1 MTSPRIRIPTLL
13 DAAWDSALIMTYGA
27 DLEFYEQHLLPL
39 LTRSRNRVIISDG
52 RQTARRLSDTNS
64 RVQLRQVNR
73 TYVIAPVQADTAA
86 HAKLIMLL
94 SEDRGLLV
102 VGSGNLNM
110 SGYASQGECFSSY
123 HWSQDDQ
130 GQLGEFLAARD
141 FIDQVCE
148 KRSVDS
154 FVQTRVQQAWQDAPW
169 LYGKAQDS
177 GSRVRHNLDR
187 ALLDQFAEAVNG
199 RTVDELVVHAPF
211 YDHRCEALAELIQRT
226 SPTTLQVFLQ
236 EHLTSVDP
244 ERLAAVLDAA
254 PGLIDVR
261 SVEAR
266 DAGTFLHAKFL
277 IARSEGTAIC
287 LQGSPNISSSALL
300 GAYPNGNIELAN
312 LLIGERTA
320 FDHLINSLVVSPD
333 SIDITQL
340 GLSLTNDGDDDE
352 HGSPS
357 QYAATELSW
366 EAPRLSGVFDRAVLV
381 PPQLIVDGA
390 VVAEVAWELSEPSA
404 DRTRFT
410 VSLDE
415 EAASALNGVAA
426 VRFIFETGEETLPTF
441 PYHVNALNALASGQA
456 RTDLLKRAGDL
467 NLGDAELEE
476 LLAQLDAA
484 LVVDRGS
491 IWRMLKRKAPE
502 ASDNDSSISIAYDE
516 LDWDA
521 IQSHPKLAQYRNWD
535 QRSASD
541 PTELGML
548 LTSIAERFEAD
559 VRRAR
564 EGDPGADGPNS
575 SPDGLDDLA
584 KEIEAENEEA
594 AEEND
599 AAQEQRRLSLRSR
612 AKRQFHSF
620 VKRFVNGLTDEEFT
634 RYVGPPVI
642 VPSYVIFNH
651 LCWKL
656 IQIDLADPVRI
667 INAQTALWKFFWGA
681 RGDKN
686 ESGYFA
692 KLSTVEQEAALDILD
707 RHHSEAVLLCSL
719 FQAHAHTR
727 HEPDDRTLIEVRD
740 MWRTVLPHPLWQPTK
755 PALDDSTTLL
765 RHSCKTMHDLIEKLD
780 TLASYVPDSEPLAT
794 VGQALGC
801 RSEQVAITS
810 GRVNRG
816 SLGTQHVPIYSIE
829 DPDASLTPSSASRAF
844 SSLAAM
850 HPSIEYIRLE
860 DRSHDVIAFADFR
873 NDDFLY
879 VDRATDDSKVLDPPA
894 TEVPPWRTALESLYD
909 MAGAET
915 AAT

>member
-1 MTSPRIRIPTLL
+1 MTSPKVRIPTLL

-39 LTRSRNRVIISDG
+39 LARSRNRVIFSDG
-52 RQTARRLSDTNS
+52 RQTARRLTDTNN

-94 SEDRGLLV
+94 SEDSGLLA
-102 VGSGNLNM
+102 VGSGNLSM

-123 HWSQDDQ
+123 RWSQDDQ

-148 KRSVDS
+148 KRLVDS
-154 FVQTRVQQAWQDAPW
+154 FVQARVRQAWRDAPW

-177 GSRVRHNLDR
+177 GSRLRHNLDR

-226 SPTTLQVFLQ
+226 SPARLQVLVQ
-236 EHLTSVDP
+236 EHRTSVDRQ
-244 ERLAAVLDAA
+244 RLEAVLDAA

-261 SVEAR
+261 SAEAP
-266 DAGTFLHAKFL
+266 DTGTFLHAKFL
-277 IARSEGTAIC
+277 IARSGGMAIC

-300 GAYPNGNIELAN
+300 GAYPNGNIEVAN
-312 LLIGERTA
+312 LLVGERTA
-320 FDHLINSLVVSPD
+320 FDHLLNSLVVSPD
-333 SIDITQL
+333 SVDITQL
-340 GLSLTNDGDDDE
+340 DLSLTNDGDDDE
-352 HGSPS
+352 HEAPPRC
-357 QYAATELSW
+357 AATELSW
-366 EAPRLSGVFDRAVLV
+366 EAPRLSGVFDRVVLV
-381 PPQLIVDGA
+381 PPQLIVDDA
-390 VVAEVAWELSEPSA
+390 IVAEVEWKLSEPSA
-404 DRTRFT
+404 GRTKFGVT
-410 VSLDE
+410 LDE
-415 EAASALNGVAA
+415 EVASALNGVAA

-441 PYHVNALNALASGQA
+441 PYHVNALNALASGYG
-456 RTDLLKRAGDL
+456 RTDLLKRAGDF
-467 NLGDAELEE
+467 NLGDSELEE
-476 LLAQLDAA
+476 LLAQLDSA
-484 LVVDRGS
+484 LVVDGRS

-502 ASDNDSSISIAYDE
+502 ASDDDSSTSIAYDE

-541 PTELGML
+541 PTDLGIL
-548 LTSIAERFEAD
+548 LTSIAERFAAD
-559 VRRAR
+559 VRRVR
-564 EGDPGADGPNS
+564 TGDPIAHGPDS
-575 SPDGLDDLA
+575 SPDGLEDLA
-584 KEIEAENEEA
+584 REIEAEDEEA

-599 AAQEQRRLSLRSR
+599 AAQEKRRLSLRSR

-620 VKRFVNGLTDEEFT
+620 ITRFVNGLTDGEFT

-656 IQIDLADPVRI
+656 IQIDLADPMRI
-667 INAQTALWKFFWGA
+667 INAQTALWKFFWG
-681 RGDKN
+681 DKN

-692 KLSTVEQEAALDILD
+692 ALSTAEQEAALDILD

-727 HEPDDRTLIEVRD
+727 HEPDDSTLVEIRD
-740 MWRTVLPHPLWQPTK
+740 MWHTVLPHPLYQPTK
-755 PALDDSTTLL
+755 PALDDSTALL
-765 RHSCKTMHDLIEKLD
+765 RHSCKTTHDLIEKLD
-780 TLASYVPDSEPLAT
+780 TLASYVSDGEPLAT

-801 RSEQVAITS
+801 PSEQVSITS

-816 SLGTQHVPIYSIE
+816 SLGPQNVPIYTIE
-829 DPDASLTPSSASRAF
+829 DPDASLTPGSARRAF
-844 SSLAAM
+844 SSLAALQ
-850 HPSIEYIRLE
+850 PEVEYIRLE

-879 VDRATDDSKVLDPPA
+879 VNRATDDSEVLDPPA
-894 TEVPPWRTALESLYD
+894 TETPSWRTELESLYD

-915 AAT
+915 ATT

>member
-1 MTSPRIRIPTLL
+1 MTSPRMRIPTLL

-39 LTRSRNRVIISDG
+39 LSRSRNRVIFSDG
-52 RQTARRLSDTNS
+52 RQTARRFTDANN
-64 RVQLRQVNR
+64 RVQLRQANR
-73 TYVIAPVQADTAA
+73 TYVIAPVQADRAA

-94 SEDRGLLV
+94 SEDRGLLA
-102 VGSGNLNM
+102 VGSGNLSM

-123 HWSQDDQ
+123 HWSQDDPSQ
-130 GQLGEFLAARD
+130 RAEFLAARD

-148 KRSVDS
+148 KRLVDS
-154 FVQTRVQQAWQDAPW
+154 FVRARVQQAWRDAPW
-169 LYGKAQDS
+169 LYGKAEDS

-211 YDHRCEALAELIQRT
+211 YDHGCEALAELIQRM
-226 SPTTLQVFLQ
+226 SPAMLQVLLQ
-236 EHLTSVDP
+236 ERLTSVDP
-244 ERLAAVLDAA
+244 GRLTAVLDAA
-254 PGLIDVR
+254 PGRRDVR
-261 SVEAR
+261 SVQAP

-277 IARSEGTAIC
+277 IARSEGIAVC

-300 GAYPNGNIELAN
+300 GAYPYGNIELAN

-352 HGSPS
+352 HEAPPR
-357 QYAATELSW
+357 YAATELSW
-366 EAPRLSGVFDRAVLV
+366 VTPRLSGVFDREVLM
-381 PPQLIVDGA
+381 PPQLIIDGA

-404 DRTRFT
+404 GRTGFAVR
-410 VSLDE
+410 LDE

-441 PYHVNALNALASGQA
+441 PYHVNALNALASGQG
-456 RTDLLKRAGDL
+456 RTDLLKRAGDFD
-467 NLGDAELEE
+467 LGDTELEE

-502 ASDNDSSISIAYDE
+502 ASDDDTSISIAYDE

-541 PTELGML
+541 PTDLGIL

-559 VRRAR
+559 VRRGR
-564 EGDPGADGPNS
+564 TGDPGADGPDS
-575 SPDGLDDLA
+575 SPDELDDLA
-584 KEIEAENEEA
+584 KAIEAEDEEA
-594 AEEND
+594 AEENE
-599 AAQEQRRLSLRSR
+599 AIQEQRRLSQRSR

-620 VKRFVNGLTDEEFT
+620 VKRFVNGLTDKEFI
-634 RYVGPPVI
+634 RHVGPPVI
-642 VPSYVIFNH
+642 VPSYVVFNH

-667 INAQTALWKFFWGA
+667 INAQTALWAFFWGEQ
-681 RGDKN
+681 D

-692 KLSTVEQEAALDILD
+692 ALSTAEQEAALDILD

-727 HEPDDRTLIEVRD
+727 HEPDDRALIEIRD
-740 MWRTVLPHPLWQPTK
+740 AWRTVLPHPLWQPTK

-765 RHSCKTMHDLIEKLD
+765 RYWCKTTHDLIEKLD
-780 TLASYVPDSEPLAT
+780 TLASYVSDGEPPAI

-801 RSEQVAITS
+801 RPEQVAITS

-816 SLGTQHVPIYSIE
+816 SQGTQHVPIYTIE
-829 DPDASLTPSSASRAF
+829 DPDASLTPGSASRAF
-844 SSLAAM
+844 SSLIAL
-850 HPSIEYIRLE
+850 HPDVEYIRLE
-860 DRSHDVIAFADFR
+860 DRSHDVIAFADFQ
-873 NDDFLY
+873 NDDFLHMN
-879 VDRATDDSKVLDPPA
+879 RATDDSQVLDPPA
-894 TEVPPWRTALESLYD
+894 TETPPWRTALKTLYD
-909 MAGAET
+909 MAGAEV

>member
-1 MTSPRIRIPTLL
+1 MTSPRIQIPPLL

-39 LTRSRNRVIISDG
+39 LTRSRNRVIFSDG
-52 RQTARRLSDTNS
+52 RQTARRLTDTNS

-73 TYVIAPVQADTAA
+73 TYVIAPLQTGTAA

-94 SEDRGLLV
+94 SEDQGLLA
-102 VGSGNLNM
+102 VGSGNLDM

-130 GQLGEFLAARD
+130 SQRGEFLAARD

-148 KRSVDS
+148 KRLVDS
-154 FVQTRVQQAWQDAPW
+154 FVQTRVHQAWRDAPW
-169 LYGKAQDS
+169 LYGRAEDS
-177 GSRVRHNLDR
+177 GSRLRHNLDR
-187 ALLDQFAEAVNG
+187 ALLDQFAEAISG

-211 YDHRCEALAELIQRT
+211 YDHRCEALAELIQRM
-226 SPTTLQVFLQ
+226 SPATLQVLVQ
-236 EHLTSVDP
+236 EHRTSVDP
-244 ERLAAVLDAA
+244 QRLTAVLDAA
-254 PGLIDVR
+254 PGLSDVR
-261 SVEAR
+261 SVRAP

-277 IARSEGTAIC
+277 IARCEGTAIC

-340 GLSLTNDGDDDE
+340 GLGLTNDGDDDE

-357 QYAATELSW
+357 RHAATELSW
-366 EAPRLSGVFDRAVLV
+366 DTPTLSGVFDREVLV
-381 PPQLIVDGA
+381 PPRLIVDGA
-390 VVAEVAWELSEPSA
+390 IVAEVAWELSEPSA
-404 DRTRFT
+404 GRTRFA
-410 VSLDE
+410 VNLE
-415 EAASALNGVAA
+415 EQAASALNGVAA

-456 RTDLLKRAGDL
+456 RTDLLKQAGDL
-467 NLGDAELEE
+467 DLGDAELEE

-502 ASDNDSSISIAYDE
+502 ASDDDTSISIAYDE

-535 QRSASD
+535 QRSASS
-541 PTELGML
+541 PTDLGIL

-564 EGDPGADGPNS
+564 TGDPGADGPDS
-575 SPDGLDDLA
+575 SADGLNDLA
-584 KEIEAENEEA
+584 REIEAEDEEA

-599 AAQEQRRLSLRSR
+599 AVQEQRRLSLRSR
-612 AKRQFHSF
+612 AKRQFHGF

-656 IQIDLADPVRI
+656 IQIDLADPIRI
-667 INAQTALWKFFWGA
+667 INAQTALWKFFWG
-681 RGDKN
+681 DKN

-692 KLSTVEQEAALDILD
+692 ALSTAEQEAALDILD

-719 FQAHAHTR
+719 FQAHAHTL
-727 HEPDDRTLIEVRD
+727 HEPDDRTLVEVRD

-755 PALDDSTTLL
+755 PALDDSATLL
-765 RHSCKTMHDLIEKLD
+765 RHSCKRTHNLVEKLD
-780 TLASYVPDSEPLAT
+780 TLASYVSDGEPLAT

-801 RSEQVAITS
+801 RSERVTITS

-816 SLGTQHVPIYSIE
+816 SLGTQHVPIYTIE
-829 DPDASLTPSSASRAF
+829 DPDASLTPGTASRAF
-844 SSLAAM
+844 SSLAAL
-850 HPSIEYIRLE
+850 HPEVEYIRLE

-873 NDDFLY
+873 DDNFLH
-879 VDRATDDSKVLDPPA
+879 VNRATDDSQVLDPPA
-894 TEVPPWRTALESLYD
+894 TETPPWRTALESLHD
-909 MAGAET
+909 MAGAEVT
-915 AAT
+915 AT

>member
-1 MTSPRIRIPTLL
+1 MTSSRIQIPPLL

-39 LTRSRNRVIISDG
+39 LVRSRNRVIFSDG
-52 RQTARRLSDTNS
+52 RQTARRLTDTNN

-73 TYVIAPVQADTAA
+73 TYVIAPVQVDTAA

-94 SEDRGLLV
+94 SEDRGLLA
-102 VGSGNLNM
+102 VGSGNLSM

-130 GQLGEFLAARD
+130 SQLGEFLAARD

-148 KRSVDS
+148 KRLVDS
-154 FVQTRVQQAWQDAPW
+154 FVQARVQQAWQDAPW

-177 GSRVRHNLDR
+177 DTRLRHNLDR

-211 YDHRCEALAELIQRT
+211 YDHRCEALAELIRRT
-226 SPTTLQVFLQ
+226 LPATLQVLLQ

-244 ERLAAVLDAA
+244 QRLTAVLDAA

-261 SVEAR
+261 SVQAP

-277 IARSEGTAIC
+277 IARSEGIAIC

-300 GAYPNGNIELAN
+300 GAYPIGNIELAN
-312 LLIGERTA
+312 LLIGERSA

-357 QYAATELSW
+357 RYAATELSW
-366 EAPRLSGVFDRAVLV
+366 DTPRLSGVFDREVLV

-390 VVAEVAWELSEPSA
+390 IVAEAAWELSEPSA
-404 DRTRFT
+404 GRTRFA

-426 VRFIFETGEETLPTF
+426 VRFIFATGEETLPTF
-441 PYHVNALNALASGQA
+441 PYHVNALNALASGQG
-456 RTDLLKRAGDL
+456 RTDLLKRAGDFD
-467 NLGDAELEE
+467 LGDSELEE

-484 LVVDRGS
+484 LVVDGRS

-502 ASDNDSSISIAYDE
+502 ASDDDTWISIAYDE

-541 PTELGML
+541 PTDLGIL
-548 LTSIAERFEAD
+548 LASIAERFEAD

-564 EGDPGADGPNS
+564 TGDPGAEDGPDS
-575 SPDGLDDLA
+575 SPGGLDDLA
-584 KEIEAENEEA
+584 QEIEAEDEEA
-594 AEEND
+594 AEENE
-599 AAQEQRRLSLRSR
+599 AVQEQRRLSLRSR

-656 IQIDLADPVRI
+656 IQIDLADPMRI
-667 INAQTALWKFFWGA
+667 ISAQTALWKFFWG
-681 RGDKN
+681 DKN

-692 KLSTVEQEAALDILD
+692 ALNTAGQEAALDILD
-707 RHHSEAVLLCSL
+707 RHHSEAVFLCSL

-727 HEPDDRTLIEVRD
+727 HESDDRTLVEIRD

-755 PALDDSTTLL
+755 PALDDSATLL
-765 RHSCKTMHDLIEKLD
+765 RHSCKTTRDLVEKLD
-780 TLASYVPDSEPLAT
+780 TLASYVSDGEPLAT

-816 SLGTQHVPIYSIE
+816 SLGPQNVPIYTIE
-829 DPDASLTPSSASRAF
+829 DPDASLTPGSARRAF
-844 SSLAAM
+844 SSLAALR
-850 HPSIEYIRLE
+850 PEVEYIRLE
-860 DRSHDVIAFADFR
+860 DRSHDVIAFADFHS
-873 NDDFLY
+873 DDFLY
-879 VDRATDDSKVLDPPA
+879 VNRVTNDSEVLDPPA
-894 TEVPPWRTALESLYD
+894 TETPPWRTALESLHD
-909 MAGAET
+909 MTGTET
-915 AAT
+915 ATT

>member
-1 MTSPRIRIPTLL
+1 MTSSRMQIPPLL

-39 LTRSRNRVIISDG
+39 LTRSRNRVIFSDG
-52 RQTARRLSDTNS
+52 RQTARRLTDSNS

-73 TYVIAPVQADTAA
+73 TYVIAPVHADTAA

-102 VGSGNLNM
+102 VGSGNLSM

-123 HWSQDDQ
+123 HWSPDDQ
-130 GQLGEFLAARD
+130 GQREEFLAARD

-148 KRSVDS
+148 KRLVDS
-154 FVQTRVQQAWQDAPW
+154 FVQTRVQQAWRDAPW

-177 GSRVRHNLDR
+177 GSRLRHNLDQT
-187 ALLDQFAEAVNG
+187 LLDQFAEAVNG

-211 YDHRCEALAELIQRT
+211 YDHRCAALAELIQRL
-226 SPTTLQVFLQ
+226 SPAMLQVLVQ

-244 ERLAAVLDAA
+244 ERLTAVLDAA
-254 PGLIDVR
+254 PGLSDVR
-261 SVEAR
+261 SVQAP

-277 IARSEGTAIC
+277 IARSEGIAIC

-320 FDHLINSLVVSPD
+320 FDHLLNGLVVSPD

-340 GLSLTNDGDDDE
+340 GLGLRIDGDDDE
-352 HGSPS
+352 QGSPS
-357 QYAATELSW
+357 LHAATELSW

-381 PPQLIVDGA
+381 PPQLIIDGA
-390 VVAEVAWELSEPSA
+390 AVAEVAWELSEPSA
-404 DRTRFT
+404 DRTRFA

-467 NLGDAELEE
+467 DLGDAELEE

-502 ASDNDSSISIAYDE
+502 ASDDDSSISIAYDE

-535 QRSASD
+535 QRSTSD
-541 PTELGML
+541 PTDLGIL

-564 EGDPGADGPNS
+564 TGDSGADGPDS
-575 SPDGLDDLA
+575 SSDGLDDLA
-584 KEIEAENEEA
+584 REIEAEDEEA

-599 AAQEQRRLSLRSR
+599 AVQEQRRLSLRSR

-667 INAQTALWKFFWGA
+667 INAQTALWKFFWG
-681 RGDKN
+681 DKN

-692 KLSTVEQEAALDILD
+692 ALDIAEQEAALDILD

-719 FQAHAHTR
+719 FQAHAYTPY
-727 HEPDDRTLIEVRD
+727 ESDDRTLVEIRD

-755 PALDDSTTLL
+755 TALDDSTTLL
-765 RHSCKTMHDLIEKLD
+765 QHSCKTTHDLIEKLD
-780 TLASYVPDSEPLAT
+780 TLASYVSNGEPLAA

-801 RSEQVAITS
+801 RSEQVTITS

-816 SLGTQHVPIYSIE
+816 SLGPQNVPIYAIE
-829 DPDASLTPSSASRAF
+829 DPDASLTPGSASRAF
-844 SSLAAM
+844 SSLAAL
-850 HPSIEYIRLE
+850 HPNIEYIRLE
-860 DRSHDVIAFADFR
+860 DRSHDIIAFADFR
-873 NDDFLY
+873 DNDFLH
-879 VDRATDDSKVLDPPA
+879 VNRATDDSEVLDPPA
-894 TEVPPWRTALESLYD
+894 AETPTWRTALGSLYD

-915 AAT
+915 AITR

>member
-1 MTSPRIRIPTLL
+1 MTSPRMRIPTLL
-13 DAAWDSALIMTYGA
+13 DSAWDSALIMTYGA

-39 LTRSRNRVIISDG
+39 LTRSRNRVIFSDG
-52 RQTARRLSDTNS
+52 HQTARRLTDINN
-64 RVQLRQVNR
+64 RAQLRQANR
-73 TYVIAPVQADTAA
+73 TYVIAPLHAHTAA

-123 HWSQDDQ
+123 RWSQDDQ
-130 GQLGEFLAARD
+130 VQLGEFLAARD

-148 KRSVDS
+148 KLLVDS
-154 FVQTRVQQAWQDAPW
+154 FVQARVQQAWRDAPW

-177 GSRVRHNLDR
+177 GSRLRHNLDG

-211 YDHRCEALAELIQRT
+211 YDHRCEALAELIRRT
-226 SPTTLQVFLQ
+226 SPATLQVLVQ
-236 EHLTSVDP
+236 ERLTSVDP
-244 ERLAAVLDAA
+244 QRLAAVLDAA

-261 SVEAR
+261 SVRAP
-266 DAGTFLHAKFL
+266 DAETSLHAKFL
-277 IARSEGTAIC
+277 IARCEGIAIC

-300 GAYPNGNIELAN
+300 VAYPNGNIELAN

-320 FDHLINSLVVSPD
+320 FDHLLNSLVVSPD
-333 SIDITQL
+333 SVDIAQL

-352 HGSPS
+352 HEAPS
-357 QYAATELSW
+357 RCAATELSW

-390 VVAEVAWELSEPSA
+390 IVAEVAWELSEPSA
-404 DRTRFT
+404 GRTRFA

-426 VRFIFETGEETLPTF
+426 VRFIFETGEETFPTF

-467 NLGDAELEE
+467 DLGDAELEE

-491 IWRMLKRKAPE
+491 IWRMLKCKAPE
-502 ASDNDSSISIAYDE
+502 AGDDDPSISIAYDE

-535 QRSASD
+535 QRSVSD
-541 PTELGML
+541 PTDLGIL

-564 EGDPGADGPNS
+564 EGDPGADGPDS

-584 KEIEAENEEA
+584 KEIEAEDEEA

-599 AAQEQRRLSLRSR
+599 AVQERRRLSLRSR

-634 RYVGPPVI
+634 RYVGPPII

-667 INAQTALWKFFWGA
+667 INAQTALWKFFWG
-681 RGDKN
+681 DKN

-692 KLSTVEQEAALDILD
+692 AISTVEQEAALEILD

-719 FQAHAHTR
+719 FHAHAHTR
-727 HEPDDRTLIEVRD
+727 HEPDDRTLVEVRD
-740 MWRTVLPHPLWQPTK
+740 VWRTVLPHPLWQPTK
-755 PALDDSTTLL
+755 PALDDSTALL
-765 RHSCKTMHDLIEKLD
+765 RHSCKTTRDLVEKLD
-780 TLASYVPDSEPLAT
+780 TLASHVSDGEPLDI

-816 SLGTQHVPIYSIE
+816 SLGSQHVPIYAIE
-829 DPDASLTPSSASRAF
+829 DPDAE
-844 SSLAAM
+844 
-850 HPSIEYIRLE
+850 HP
-860 DRSHDVIAFADFR
+860 
-873 NDDFLY
+873 
-879 VDRATDDSKVLDPPA
+879 P
-894 TEVPPWRTALESLYD
+894 
-909 MAGAET
+909 
-915 AAT
+915 

>member
-1 MTSPRIRIPTLL
+1 MTIPRMRIPTLL

-27 DLEFYEQHLLPL
+27 DLEFYEQHLLPV
-39 LTRSRNRVIISDG
+39 LTRSRNRVIFSDR
-52 RQTARRLSDTNS
+52 RQTARRLTDTNN

-73 TYVIAPVQADTAA
+73 TYVIAPLHADTAA

-102 VGSGNLNM
+102 VGSGNLSM

-130 GQLGEFLAARD
+130 SQRGEFLAARD

-148 KRSVDS
+148 KRLVDS

-169 LYGKAQDS
+169 LYGKTQHSDS
-177 GSRVRHNLDR
+177 RLRHNLDR
-187 ALLDQFAEAVNG
+187 ALLDHFAEAVNG

-226 SPTTLQVFLQ
+226 SPATLQVLLQ
-236 EHLTSVDP
+236 EHRTSVDP
-244 ERLAAVLDAA
+244 QRLTAVLDAA
-254 PGLIDVR
+254 PGHIDVR
-261 SVEAR
+261 SVQAP
-266 DAGTFLHAKFL
+266 DTGTFLHAKFL
-277 IARSEGTAIC
+277 IARSEGIAIC

-300 GAYPNGNIELAN
+300 RAYPNGNIELAN

-333 SIDITQL
+333 PIDITQL
-340 GLSLTNDGDDDE
+340 GLSLTIDGDDDE

-357 QYAATELSW
+357 RYAATELSW
-366 EAPRLSGVFDRAVLV
+366 AAPRLSGIFDRAVLV
-381 PPQLIVDGA
+381 PPQLVIDGA

-404 DRTRFT
+404 SRTRFA

-456 RTDLLKRAGDL
+456 RTDLLKQAGDL
-467 NLGDAELEE
+467 DLGDAELEE

-502 ASDNDSSISIAYDE
+502 ASDDDSSISIAYDE

-541 PTELGML
+541 PTDLGIL

-564 EGDPGADGPNS
+564 TGDSGADGPDS

-584 KEIEAENEEA
+584 KEIEAEDEEA

-599 AAQEQRRLSLRSR
+599 AVQEQRRLSLRSR

-656 IQIDLADPVRI
+656 IQIDLADPMRI
-667 INAQTALWKFFWGA
+667 INAQTALWKFFWG
-681 RGDKN
+681 DKN

-692 KLSTVEQEAALDILD
+692 ALSTAEQEAALDILD
-707 RHHSEAVLLCSL
+707 GHHSEAVLLCSL
-719 FQAHAHTR
+719 FQAHAHTQ
-727 HEPDDRTLIEVRD
+727 HEPDDRTLVEIRD
-740 MWRTVLPHPLWQPTK
+740 MWRTVLPHPLWQPTE
-755 PALDDSTTLL
+755 PALDDSTALL
-765 RHSCKTMHDLIEKLD
+765 RHSCKTTHDLIEKLD
-780 TLASYVPDSEPLAT
+780 TLASYVSDGEPLAT
-794 VGQALGC
+794 VGLALGC
-801 RSEQVAITS
+801 RSERVSITS

-816 SLGTQHVPIYSIE
+816 SLGPQNVPIYTIE
-829 DPDASLTPSSASRAF
+829 DPDASLTPRSARHAF
-844 SSLAAM
+844 SSLAALQ
-850 HPSIEYIRLE
+850 PEAEYIRLE

-879 VDRATDDSKVLDPPA
+879 VNRATDDSEVLDPPA
-894 TEVPPWRTALESLYD
+894 TETPPWRTALESLYD

-915 AAT
+915 AIT

>member
-1 MTSPRIRIPTLL
+1 MQIPPLL

-39 LTRSRNRVIISDG
+39 LTRSRNRVIFSDG
-52 RQTARRLSDTNS
+52 RQTARGLTDTNN

-73 TYVIAPVQADTAA
+73 TYVIAPVHADTAA

-102 VGSGNLNM
+102 VGSGNLSM
-110 SGYASQGECFSSY
+110 SGYASSGECFSSY

-130 GQLGEFLAARD
+130 GQRGEFLAARD

-148 KRSVDS
+148 KRLVDS
-154 FVQTRVQQAWQDAPW
+154 FVQTRVQQAWRDAPW
-169 LYGKAQDS
+169 LYGKAQDN
-177 GSRVRHNLDR
+177 GSRLRHNLDQ

-226 SPTTLQVFLQ
+226 SPATLQVLLQ
-236 EHLTSVDP
+236 ERLTSVDP
-244 ERLAAVLDAA
+244 QRLTAVLDAA

-261 SVEAR
+261 SVRAP

-277 IARSEGTAIC
+277 IARSEGIAIC

-312 LLIGERTA
+312 LLIGERSA
-320 FDHLINSLVVSPD
+320 FDHLISSLVVSPD

-340 GLSLTNDGDDDE
+340 DLSLTNDGDDDDHE
-352 HGSPS
+352 APPR
-357 QYAATELSW
+357 YAATELSW
-366 EAPRLSGVFDRAVLV
+366 EDPRLSGVFDRAVLV

-390 VVAEVAWELSEPSA
+390 AVAEVVWELSEPSA
-404 DRTRFT
+404 SRTRFA

-426 VRFIFETGEETLPTF
+426 VRFIFDTGEETLPTF
-441 PYHVNALNALASGQA
+441 PYHVNALNALASGQG
-456 RTDLLKRAGDL
+456 RTDLLKQAGDL
-467 NLGDAELEE
+467 DLGDAELEE

-484 LVVDRGS
+484 LIVDRGS

-502 ASDNDSSISIAYDE
+502 ASNEDPSISIAYGE

-535 QRSASD
+535 QRTASD
-541 PTELGML
+541 PTDLGIL

-564 EGDPGADGPNS
+564 TDDPGAEDGPDS

-584 KEIEAENEEA
+584 KEIEAEDEEA

-599 AAQEQRRLSLRSR
+599 AVQEQRRLSLRSR

-620 VKRFVNGLTDEEFT
+620 VKRFVNGLTDQEFT

-656 IQIDLADPVRI
+656 IQIDLAEPVQI
-667 INAQTALWKFFWGA
+667 INAQTALWKFFWG
-681 RGDKN
+681 DKN
-686 ESGYFA
+686 ESGYFLA
-692 KLSTVEQEAALDILD
+692 LSTAEQEAALDILD

-727 HEPDDRTLIEVRD
+727 HEPDDRTLVEIRD

-755 PALDDSTTLL
+755 TALDDSTTLL
-765 RHSCKTMHDLIEKLD
+765 QHSCKTTHDLVEKLD
-780 TLASYVPDSEPLAT
+780 TLASYVSDGEPLAA

-801 RSEQVAITS
+801 RSEQVTITS

-816 SLGTQHVPIYSIE
+816 SMGPQNVPIYAIE
-829 DPDASLTPSSASRAF
+829 DPYTSLTPGSAWRAF
-844 SSLAAM
+844 SSLAAL
-850 HPSIEYIRLE
+850 HPEVEYIRLE
-860 DRSHDVIAFADFR
+860 DRSHDVIAFADFH
-873 NDDFLY
+873 NHDFLH
-879 VDRATDDSKVLDPPA
+879 VDRATDDSEVIDPPA
-894 TEVPPWRTALESLYD
+894 TETPPWRIELESLYD

-915 AAT
+915 AITR

>member
-52 RQTARRLSDTNS
+52 RQTARRLTDTNS

-73 TYVIAPVQADTAA
+73 TYVIAPVHADTAA

-94 SEDRGLLV
+94 SEDRGLLA

-123 HWSQDDQ
+123 RWSQDDQ
-130 GQLGEFLAARD
+130 SQLGEFLAARD

-148 KRSVDS
+148 KRLVDS
-154 FVQTRVQQAWQDAPW
+154 FVQTRVQQAWRDAPW

-177 GSRVRHNLDR
+177 GSRIRHNLHR

-211 YDHRCEALAELIQRT
+211 YDHRCEALAELVQRM
-226 SPTTLQVFLQ
+226 SPAILQVLVQ

-261 SVEAR
+261 SVQAQ

-277 IARSEGTAIC
+277 IARSERIAIC

-320 FDHLINSLVVSPD
+320 FDHLMNSLVVSPD
-333 SIDITQL
+333 SIDITRL

-352 HGSPS
+352 HEAPPR
-357 QYAATELSW
+357 YAATELSW

-381 PPQLIVDGA
+381 PPQVIIDGA
-390 VVAEVAWELSEPSA
+390 AVAEVAWELREPSA
-404 DRTRFT
+404 DRTRFA
-410 VSLDE
+410 VSLGE
-415 EAASALNGVAA
+415 EAATALNGVAA

-441 PYHVNALNALASGQA
+441 PYHVTALNALASGQT

-467 NLGDAELEE
+467 DLGDAELEE

-491 IWRMLKRKAPE
+491 IWRILKRKAPE
-502 ASDNDSSISIAYDE
+502 ASDDGTATSIAYDE

-535 QRSASD
+535 QSSASD
-541 PTELGML
+541 PTELGIL
-548 LTSIAERFEAD
+548 LTSIVERFEAD
-559 VRRAR
+559 VRQIRT
-564 EGDPGADGPNS
+564 GDPGADGPDS
-575 SPDGLDDLA
+575 SPHGLDDLA
-584 KEIEAENEEA
+584 KEIEAEDEEA

-599 AAQEQRRLSLRSR
+599 AAHEQRRLSQRSR

-651 LCWKL
+651 MCWKL
-656 IQIDLADPVRI
+656 LQIDLADPMRI
-667 INAQTALWKFFWGA
+667 INAQTALWKFFWG
-681 RGDKN
+681 DQN

-692 KLSTVEQEAALDILD
+692 ALSTAEQEAALDILD

-719 FQAHAHTR
+719 FQAHAHTQ
-727 HEPDDRTLIEVRD
+727 HEPDDRTLIEIRD

-755 PALDDSTTLL
+755 QALDDSTVLL
-765 RHSCKTMHDLIEKLD
+765 RHSCKTTHDLIDKLD
-780 TLASYVPDSEPLAT
+780 TLASYVSDGEPLAA
-794 VGQALGC
+794 VGHALGC

-810 GRVNRG
+810 GRVNRR
-816 SLGTQHVPIYSIE
+816 SLGSQHVRIYAID

-844 SSLAAM
+844 SSLAALQ
-850 HPSIEYIRLE
+850 PEIEYIRLE
-860 DRSHDVIAFADFR
+860 DRSHDIIAFADFR
-873 NDDFLY
+873 YDDFLY
-879 VDRATDDSKVLDPPA
+879 ANRATDDSEVLDPPA
-894 TEVPPWRTALESLYD
+894 TETPPWRSALESLHD
-909 MAGAET
+909 MTGAET
-915 AAT
+915 AIA